1 MRQYTSCPWCD
12 ATDKADRRSRFG
24 CVQCQHEFHSES
36 NLASAAINT
45 SATLIN
51 ALNMVA
57 DQAKEIAILKS
68 ECNGLINVGVL
79 RIEKSKRQDVEIERL
94 KAANNTIKVE
104 IADVYASNE
113 SYRIELERVRG
124 LIKQHLTH
132 HENGCVYLD
141 EALLCKN

>member
-1 MRQYTSCPWCD
+1 MKCNRCGFDDNGTGDFAHVCKPEDFFKTLPHGGQMQVT
-12 ATDKADRRSRFG
+12 TD
-24 CVQCQHEFHSES
+24 
-36 NLASAAINT
+36 N
-45 SATLIN
+45 SATLVN
-51 ALNMVA
+51 ALP
-57 DQAKEIAILKS
+57 DPIRKEIEHLNHCIHNQ
-68 ECNGLINVGVL
+68 ENVAL
-79 RIEKSKRQDVEIERL
+79 AQKAEIERL